1 METLL
6 QDVRYGVRMLLK
18 KPGFTAVAVIALALG
33 VGANTAIFSVVNG
46 VLLQPLPY
54 HEPERLVR
62 LGEWSPQVPGMSIS
76 YPNLKDWREQNTV
89 FENVAGTQFASYN
102 LTGAGEP
109 ERLQG
114 RNVSW
119 DFFDVLG
126 VKVAR
131 GRPLRP
137 EDDRAGAAPVCLISH
152 GLWQRRFGGDPGIVG
167 KSLSLS
173 GESFE
178 VVGIL
183 PQEYRFGT
191 ATDVFAPLGRLE
203 DSERLRSRGNHPGI
217 YAYAR
222 LKPGVTFERA
232 EAEMKGLAARL
243 AESYPKDNGG
253 NSITIVPLREYFV
266 GDIRT
271 SLLVL
276 LGAVGFVLLI
286 ACANVANLMLV
297 RATSRAREIAI
308 RTALGA
314 GRLRIVRQL
323 LTESII
329 LAVMG
334 GTAGLLLALWGVDV
348 LRGASLDAIP
358 TTTEIAIDRTVLLF
372 TLGVALS
379 TGVLFGLAPA
389 LRASKLDLNVS
400 LKEGGRTGADGSS
413 KNRLRSLLVVS
424 EVALSLVLL
433 VGAGLLIR
441 SFMTLLNTETGF
453 DPKNLLTM
461 SIAYTSGETEAHGT
475 KAGEFFR
482 QLEERVRAL
491 PGVEAAT
498 VTNGAPFLGASETS
512 IQVVGR
518 PEPEPGKT
526 LMAVVYYTGPEHLRT
541 LGIRLLRGRFLEERD
556 TLNAQRVVVIDEEFA
571 RQHFPGEDPVGK
583 YLKGQKELNIP
594 DAEIVGVVG
603 HVRHYG
609 LDAPGPVQSQFYH
622 PRAQVPLKFQGL
634 MASRASLVVRTAG
647 DPLALAPLVRREVQ
661 AVDPNQPVFNV
672 NTMEEVLNESVSTQ
686 RLSMLL
692 LALFAGVALALASV
706 GIYGVMS
713 YTVAQRTHE
722 IGVRM
727 ALGAQGRDVFR
738 MVVGRGMGLVLA
750 GLGIGLVGA
759 MVLMRLMASL
769 LYGVE
774 PTDPATYAAVA
785 LVLGLVALVA
795 CLIPALRATRV
806 NPTEALRYE

>member
-1 METLL
+1 MESLL

-54 HEPERLVR
+54 PEPERLVR

-89 FENVAGTQFASYN
+89 FENIAGTQFGSYN

-109 ERLQG
+109 ERLPG

-131 GRPLRP
+131 GRSLRP
-137 EDDRAGAAPVCLISH
+137 EDDRAGAPPVCLISH
-152 GLWQRRFGGDPGIVG
+152 GLWQRRFGGDPQIVG

-178 VVGIL
+178 VIGIL
-183 PQEYRFGT
+183 PPEYRFGT
-191 ATDVFAPLGRLE
+191 TTDVFAALGRLE
-203 DSERLRSRGNHPGI
+203 ASERLRERGNHPGI
-217 YAYAR
+217 YAFAR
-222 LKPGVTFERA
+222 LKPGVTFEQA

-243 AESYPKDNGG
+243 AQSYPNENGG

-276 LGAVGFVLLI
+276 LAAVGSVLLI

-329 LAVMG
+329 LALLG

-348 LRGASLDAIP
+348 LRGASLDVIP
-358 TTTEIAIDRTVLLF
+358 TTAEVAVDRTVLVF
-372 TLGVALS
+372 TLGVSVL

-389 LRASKLDLNVS
+389 LKASKLDLNVS
-400 LKEGGRTGADGSS
+400 LKEGGRAGADGSS
-413 KNRLRSLLVVS
+413 KNRLRSVLVVFD
-424 EVALSLVLL
+424 VAISLVLL
-433 VGAGLLIR
+433 VSAGLLIR

-461 SIAYTSGETEAHGT
+461 SIAYTSGETDAHGA
-475 KAGEFFR
+475 KAAEFFR
-482 QLEERVRAL
+482 QVEERVRAL

-498 VTNGAPFLGASETS
+498 TTNGAPFLGASETS
-512 IQVVGR
+512 IKVVGR
-518 PEPEPGKT
+518 PEPEQGKT
-526 LMAVVYYTGPEHLRT
+526 PMAVVYYTGPEHLRT
-541 LGIRLLRGRFLEERD
+541 FGIRLLRGRFIEERD
-556 TLNAQRVVVIDEEFA
+556 TLNSQRVVVIDEEFA
-571 RQHFPGEDPVGK
+571 RQQFPGEDPIGK
-583 YLKGQKELNIP
+583 YLKGNPEQKIP

-609 LDAPGPVQSQFYH
+609 LDAPGPVQAEFYH
-622 PRAQVPLKFQGL
+622 PRSQVPLKFQGL
-634 MASRASLVVRTAG
+634 MASRTGLAVRTAG

-661 AVDPNQPVFNV
+661 AVDPNQPVYNV

-692 LALFAGVALALASV
+692 LALFAGVALVLASV

-750 GLGIGLVGA
+750 GLGIGLVAA

-795 CLIPALRATRV
+795 CLVPALRATRV
-806 NPTEALRYE
+806 DPTVALRYE